1 VLSKKYRL
9 TSEEIEELKSRA
21 TPVLQGKFFGLLV
34 QTRPKEKKF
43 SLIISNKVCQKA
55 TARNR
60 VKRLFYQALEKHFSG
75 LEGKF
80 LFLAK
85 KKVLE
90 ATREDFQKE
99 IEALIRQLAR
109 K

>member
-1 VLSKKYRL
+1 MLSKKYRL

-85 KKVLE
+85 K
-90 ATREDFQKE
+90 TSINGSFEDFKRE
-99 IEALIRQLAR
+99 VEEFRNKIKI
-109 K
+109 